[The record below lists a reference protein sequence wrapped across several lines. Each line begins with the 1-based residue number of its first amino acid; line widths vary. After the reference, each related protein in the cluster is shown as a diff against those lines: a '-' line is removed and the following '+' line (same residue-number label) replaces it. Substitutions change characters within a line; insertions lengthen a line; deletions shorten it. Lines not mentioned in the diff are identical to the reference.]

1 MCLGN
6 FCVFSFKKKLQ
17 WLKSEI
23 KTIKRILYSDD
34 DDDVSLNMLHNTQSS
49 SKNRRINNKIWASAS
64 ISFNSYNSSQV
75 NVRLIENTQ
84 SRENGIPTKLSAAQL
99 NELSNKDEFPYKSFI
114 LNNEISYLTPLK
126 ILYNRN

>member
-1 MCLGN
+1 MTICLGN

-64 ISFNSYNSSQV
+64 ISFNSSNSSQV

-84 SRENGIPTKLSAAQL
+84 SRENDIPTKLSV
-99 NELSNKDEFPYKSFI
+99 
-114 LNNEISYLTPLK
+114 
-126 ILYNRN
+126 RN

>member
-1 MCLGN
+1 MKD
-6 FCVFSFKKKLQ
+6 FQ
-17 WLKSEI
+17 II
-23 KTIKRILYSDD
+23 KNTKRILYSDD

-64 ISFNSYNSSQV
+64 ISFNSSNSSKV

>member
-49 SKNRRINNKIWASAS
+49 SKNRRIYNKIGASASNECTS
-64 ISFNSYNSSQV
+64 ISFNSSNSSQV
-75 NVRLIENTQ
+75 NVRLI
-84 SRENGIPTKLSAAQL
+84 
-99 NELSNKDEFPYKSFI
+99 
-114 LNNEISYLTPLK
+114 
-126 ILYNRN
+126 